1 MIDFT
6 GKSENV
12 VSKRDMIFSFNN
24 EEIKIY
30 LSYVTG
36 ELKKIEI
43 VSENEKIEKEI
54 GMKAVLK
61 FKGNSVILDYEYGLY
76 EYVEIEIEDKLEK
89 YWADGKI
96 VYLKEGKKI
105 FLEVEIWEGYLL
117 FFDDEC
123 RIVGFGTEC
132 KNRKE

>member
-12 VSKRDMIFSFNN
+12 VSERDMIFSFNN
-24 EEIKIY
+24 GEIKIY

-61 FKGNSVILDYEYGLY
+61 FKGNSVILDYEYELY

-89 YWADGKI
+89 YWADVKT

-117 FFDDEC
+117 FFDDEY
-123 RIVGFGTEC
+123 RIAGFGTES

>member
-1 MIDFT
+1 MENLKLKMIDFT

-12 VSKRDMIFSFNN
+12 VSEQDMIFSFNN
-24 EEIKIY
+24 GEIKIY

-54 GMKAVLK
+54 GMEAVLK

-76 EYVEIEIEDKLEK
+76 EYVEIEIEDKMK
-89 YWADGKI
+89 RYWVDGKT
-96 VYLKEGKKI
+96 VYLKEGRK
-105 FLEVEIWEGYLL
+105 
-117 FFDDEC
+117 FF
-123 RIVGFGTEC
+123 
-132 KNRKE
+132 

>member
-12 VSKRDMIFSFNN
+12 VSERDMIFSFNN
-24 EEIKIY
+24 GEIKIY

-61 FKGNSVILDYEYGLY
+61 FKGNSVILDYEYELY

-89 YWADGKI
+89 YWADGKT